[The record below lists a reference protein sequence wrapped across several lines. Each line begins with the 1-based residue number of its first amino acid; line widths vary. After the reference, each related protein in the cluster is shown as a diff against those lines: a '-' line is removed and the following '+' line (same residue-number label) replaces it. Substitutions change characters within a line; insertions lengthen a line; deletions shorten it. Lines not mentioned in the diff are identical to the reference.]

1 MGEPIALVSSAHFE
15 QFGKPSVLQLDNV
28 ETRLLAVPD
37 DWQLGNRMLV
47 DISFAER
54 LLQKQGKLS
63 YIAVF
68 DASRE
73 HFDRWL
79 AIIGSQAQWIE
90 NTQSSDLASLT
101 DSFHLNLTAMSMLA
115 FLVGLFIAYNGV
127 KYSLLKKTQTLGTVA
142 ASGRDLE
149 HGVFCSVDRAR
160 DNGITGLTAWV
171 CTRNAA
177 QSLASSNRCTDL
189 RAALWSN
196 VVTRYMALELVT
208 PSTANHVSRCTQCVL
223 ASLQG
228 KCSAATFYTQWI
240 LRATRTTKYDSFIY
254 FSSDTDFSCC
264 HWLMAK

>member
-127 KYSLLKKTQTLGTVA
+127 KYSLLKRRRLLVQLQQAGVTSNTVFSA
-142 ASGRDLE
+142 LLIELAIM
-149 HGVFCSVDRAR
+149 V
-160 DNGITGLTAWV
+160 
-171 CTRNAA
+171 
-177 QSLASSNRCTDL
+177 SLAHCLGLYSECSS
-189 RAALWSN
+189 
-196 VVTRYMALELVT
+196 VT
-208 PSTANHVSRCTQCVL
+208 
-223 ASLQG
+223 G
-228 KCSAATFYTQWI
+228 
-240 LRATRTTKYDSFIY
+240 FIQPL
-254 FSSDTDFSCC
+254 
-264 HWLMAK
+264 H